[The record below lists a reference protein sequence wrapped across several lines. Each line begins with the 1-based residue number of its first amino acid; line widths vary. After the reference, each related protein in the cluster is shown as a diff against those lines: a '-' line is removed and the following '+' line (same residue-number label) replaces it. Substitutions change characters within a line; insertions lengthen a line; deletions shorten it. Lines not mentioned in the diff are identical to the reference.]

1 MTAARAHILL
11 AHGSRDPRWC
21 ASFERLAEALRQ
33 RNPGRRIWLAYLE
46 LATPTLLDC
55 LGEAAARGLCDIRV
69 TPLFLAMG
77 AHLARD
83 IPMRLAEA
91 ESAFPDLRI
100 RLDPALGEHA
110 AVRAAILA
118 SLD

>member
-1 MTAARAHILL
+1 MSNAYAHILL

-46 LATPTLLDC
+46 LATPSLLDC
-55 LGEAAARGLCDIRV
+55 IGQAVAAGIKDIRV

-91 ESAFPDLRI
+91 ESAFLDLRI